1 MRLYST
7 IDRYLRDCCPCRCC
21 TPTNSRAP
29 TFEIV
34 VPTSLL
40 FSFFFSKNRPCR
52 SIEPVRLI
60 LFVPFSLFSLS
71 VSWECSSSIDSIS
84 SIARNVQEK
93 TILEIHGEWYGGS
106 IRICK
111 QRERFISRGSL
122 CKRSRLCTSFFG
134 RDSNSKES
142 RNSKEKVF
150 FPRLGMFSLLSR
162 IFSTRPNE
170 QFPLSSEFGLVPVLR
185 GSRVSIQLPSGGQRD
200 HRHSKILTEIESWG
214 TINRNCRWEGD
225 KLRETRVNLPF
236 VRWFSIALQ
245 IQTRRNTIQR
255 LLFPRFSVFFFFFEH
270 EGFTAA
276 AMKTTANFNHSIVL
290 SPLFRFVL
298 ISIVFHDGFCFIF
311 PWFSAPST
319 GRSTFFSFHRF
330 VIDGHSEAQ
339 GNRSEQSPTVIV
351 RRCSLSSHTGKRNFL
366 CYVYIRTLSVH
377 EQWDVWLDR
386 TYCTYA
392 DREQRSCGDLDEAN
406 KDELR
411 IEPEWTEFCSTLLDY
426 RDEFY

>member
-255 LLFPRFSVFFFFFEH
+255 LLFPRFSVFFFFSN
-270 EGFTAA
+270 T
-276 AMKTTANFNHSIVL
+276 KVSL
-290 SPLFRFVL
+290 PLRWKRQQ
-298 ISIVFHDGFCFIF
+298 ISITRSFFLLFFVSSSFQSYSTMVSVSFSHGFLRPRLVARRFSPFI
-311 PWFSAPST
+311 A
-319 GRSTFFSFHRF
+319 
-330 VIDGHSEAQ
+330 
-339 GNRSEQSPTVIV
+339 
-351 RRCSLSSHTGKRNFL
+351 SLSTVTRRHKEIDPNRVQLWS
-366 CYVYIRTLSVH
+366 
-377 EQWDVWLDR
+377 WDDVL
-386 TYCTYA
+386 
-392 DREQRSCGDLDEAN
+392 
-406 KDELR
+406 
-411 IEPEWTEFCSTLLDY
+411 
-426 RDEFY
+426 